1 MAIKNKEI
9 EDKHGKEIFSWEI
22 EGMDKYNRSFGWYIF
37 AGLIGAALLVY
48 AIWTANFLFAVIILM
63 FAVVTIINE
72 MKNQVY
78 IGCKIMENGI
88 ILGEHHYCWKEVE
101 NFWMVYQPPDVKN
114 LYLELQGLRPRLSI
128 PLENQNP
135 NKIREF
141 LRKYVKEDLERE
153 QEPISEY
160 IGRVL
165 KI

>member
-1 MAIKNKEI
+1 MIKNKEF
-9 EDKHGKEIFSWEI
+9 EDKHGKTIFSWEI
-22 EGMDKYNRSFGWYIF
+22 EGIEKYERGVLWYVA
-37 AGLIGAALLVY
+37 AGLIGAALLVFS
-48 AIWTANFLFAVIILM
+48 IWTANFLFAVIVLM
-63 FAVVTIINE
+63 FAVITIINE

-78 IGCKIMENGI
+78 IECNIMENGI
-88 ILGEHHYCWKEVE
+88 MLGKQHYHWKEME
-101 NFWMVYQPPDVKN
+101 DFWMVYQPPDVKT
-114 LYLELQGLRPRLSI
+114 LYLELKGVRPRLSI
-128 PLENQNP
+128 PLNSQNP